1 MTPHT
6 PGPWTTDALYIYS
19 KGVTIAVVYN
29 ATEDVDVS
37 PEQAAADAPFMPP
50 RRTCW
55 RRWRRSWGPLSTSWS
70 VMAQATCVRFT
81 IPSLTAPTPPSPGRG
96 GRRHDPRQL
105 RPLSRL

>member
-37 PEQAAADAPFMPP
+37 PEQAAADARLIAAAPDLLAALEEIMGAFEHIM
-50 RRTCW
+50 
-55 RRWRRSWGPLSTSWS
+55 
-70 VMAQATCVRFT
+70 VRDG
-81 IPSLTAPTPPSPGRG
+81 SG
-96 GRRHDPRQL
+96 DL
-105 RPLSRL
+105 RPLHNPIVDRAHAAIARARGETA